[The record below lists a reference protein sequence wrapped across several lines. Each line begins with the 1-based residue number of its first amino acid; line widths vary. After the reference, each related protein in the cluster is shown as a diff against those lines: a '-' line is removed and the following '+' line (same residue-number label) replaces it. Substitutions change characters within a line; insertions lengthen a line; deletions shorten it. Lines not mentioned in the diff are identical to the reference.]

1 MTCYISASNFHRAS
15 LEKTRTLLQH
25 FIKAVSE
32 TTSAFQEKK
41 VGNGPSVAHA
51 VGVAEF
57 KSANASIEKDLNSL
71 LGSGPLSGDDAVYSV
86 HFSDL
91 NGLSK
96 LENNIIAHEIS
107 VYLCKLISNLSLT
120 VLRHSSK
127 QGPTVIHHSIN
138 NNQ

>member
-1 MTCYISASNFHRAS
+1 M
-15 LEKTRTLLQH
+15 EKTSTLLQH

-32 TTSAFQEKK
+32 TTSTFQERKI
-41 VGNGPSVAHA
+41 GNGPSVGHA
-51 VGVAEF
+51 DEVVEF
-57 KSANASIEKDLNSL
+57 KSAKLAVEKDLNSL
-71 LGSGPLSGDDAVYSV
+71 LSSRPLSGDDAVYSV

-127 QGPTVIHHSIN
+127 QEPSVIHHSIN